1 MQCSNCQFQNM
12 PGVTACGRC
21 GASLQMASL
30 AIDVF
35 PPRASRLKKWWRRWF
50 PIARY
55 WNRLRFANSLQII
68 RIPGWPAGWQTPGV
82 LFRMVVP
89 GWAQHHVGRTTRG
102 WAIFGCYLAFLL
114 AGLLFFGS
122 GLGYLMLG
130 IAISLHAASILDVVA
145 ASVTDFRQRFLY
157 TAAAMLALMCIAY
170 YPAGQLLALV
180 ATPQQFAMNM
190 PPFQAGD
197 VVLVNPSAY
206 WRSEPQPGDVVH
218 YRLPD
223 GTMRGVGATGHALM
237 YQLQGDRIDRIIAQA
252 GDELTSRKGELLV
265 NGQPSPWLPLNPLNL
280 PDGFTI
286 KVPENYYLI
295 FPSGDGLPADVLRIA
310 SIVPRGQIWGRAYWR
325 NQPLSRF
332 GPIH

>member
-12 PGVTACGRC
+12 PGVTTCGRC

-35 PPRASRLKKWWRRWF
+35 PPRASPLRKWWRRRF

-55 WNRLRFANSLQII
+55 WNQLRFARSLQII

-89 GWAQHHVGRTTRG
+89 GWAQHHIGRATRG
-102 WAIFGCYLAFLL
+102 WSIFGCYLALL
-114 AGLLFFGS
+114 LLGLLFIGS

-145 ASVTDFRQRFLY
+145 ARVVDFRQRFLY
-157 TAAAMLALMCIAY
+157 TVAAMLVLIVVAY
-170 YPAGQLLALV
+170 SPAGQLLALV
-180 ATPQQFAMNM
+180 AAPQRFATNM
-190 PPFQAGD
+190 SPFQAGD

-206 WRSEPQPGDVVH
+206 WRSAPQPGDVVH
-218 YRLPD
+218 YRLPE
-223 GTMRGVGATGHALM
+223 GTTRGVGPTGHALM
-237 YQLQGDRIDRIIAQA
+237 YELQGDRIDRIIAQA
-252 GDELTSRKGELLV
+252 GDELSSSKGKLLV
-265 NGQPSPWLPLNPLNL
+265 NGQPSRWLPLNPLNL
-280 PDGFTI
+280 PDDFKIT
-286 KVPENYYLI
+286 VPEGCYLI
-295 FPSGDGLPADVLRIA
+295 FPSGDGLPAEVLKLA
-310 SIVPRGQIWGRAYWR
+310 SVVPRGRIWGRAYWR